1 MKSNLD
7 NFFRPK
13 KTEGDKP
20 PSKKVGYLIIL
31 GLTGVFLI
39 IVSNIFSSEDEPDL
53 DIQPQGETENIAN
66 ADDAAEMSSS
76 DISHVEER
84 LGQELAAMLNKIQ
97 LVTEAEVM
105 VNLNATSEQIYE
117 KNTTKGQQ
125 ITDESDR
132 NGGTRKIEDNT
143 EDSQVVTIRKGDQE
157 MPLLV
162 QTKQPEVRGVF
173 VVAKGADQPSVK
185 NQIVE
190 AVSRVLDVPTH
201 KISVM
206 PKN

>member
-1 MKSNLD
+1 MK

-13 KTEGDKP
+13 KTEGGKP
-20 PSKKVGYLIIL
+20 PSKKIGYLIIL

-39 IVSNIFSSEDEPDL
+39 IVSHIFSSEDEPEL
-53 DIQPQGETENIAN
+53 NLQPQGETQNIAK
-66 ADDAAEMSSS
+66 ADDGAEMSSS
-76 DISHVEER
+76 DISHVEES
-84 LGQELAAMLNKIQ
+84 LGQELAGMLNKIQ
-97 LVTEAEVM
+97 SVTEAEVM
-105 VNLNATSEQIYE
+105 VNLNATSEQVYE

>member
-1 MKSNLD
+1 MK

-13 KTEGDKP
+13 KSEGDSP
-20 PSKKVGYLIIL
+20 PSKKIGYLIIL

-39 IVSNIFSSEDEPDL
+39 IVSNIFSSEDEPEL
-53 DIQPQGETENIAN
+53 DMQPQGETQNTTK

-76 DISHVEER
+76 DMSHVEER
-84 LGQELAAMLNKIQ
+84 LGQDLAAMLNKIQ
-97 LVTEAEVM
+97 SVTDAEVM
-105 VNLNATSEQIYE
+105 VNLNATSEHIYE

-162 QTKQPEVRGVF
+162 QTKQPEVRGC
-173 VVAKGADQPSVK
+173 
-185 NQIVE
+185 
-190 AVSRVLDVPTH
+190 L
-201 KISVM
+201 
-206 PKN
+206 